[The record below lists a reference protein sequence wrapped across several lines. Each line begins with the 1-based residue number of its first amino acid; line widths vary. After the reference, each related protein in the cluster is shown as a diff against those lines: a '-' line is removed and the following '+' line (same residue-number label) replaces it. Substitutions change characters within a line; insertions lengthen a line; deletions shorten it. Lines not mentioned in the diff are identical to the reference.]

1 MLWQMLNMPEHTTR
15 DDALILFYE
24 PDARGAGDG
33 GYGGARRRLD
43 MDDPA
48 VRNAAKRSVLQLAEL
63 RAQRLT
69 GAHGGASGGD
79 ADGGAA
85 YRRAD
90 RPGGSSARGGAAAA
104 NSGSRGAA
112 AAGAGAAGDQDG
124 DGAAGLDGGGGSG
137 GGGSDGVPP
146 TSVSI
151 GEDGQP
157 DGLSD
162 VEVYGAGSEDDD
174 VSDAA
179 AAGGGGSDE

>member
-1 MLWQMLNMPEHTTR
+1 MLNMPEHTTR

-48 VRNAAKRSVLQLAEL
+48 VRNAAMRSVLHLAEL

-69 GAHGGASGGD
+69 GAHSGS
-79 ADGGAA
+79 
-85 YRRAD
+85 R
-90 RPGGSSARGGAAAA
+90 GAAAA

-112 AAGAGAAGDQDG
+112 GAAGDHDG
-124 DGAAGLDGGGGSG
+124 DGAAGVDGSGGGG

-162 VEVYGAGSEDDD
+162 VEMYGAGSEDDD